1 MRGGVVVMPL
11 RKFLNLLQL
20 ANVSCKS
27 SEGSPTPV
35 TSPLMPPKPA
45 RTGRKQYSW
54 RNSSKKEVSMHI
66 RIFNPLEFRKEKKE
80 LTFKSQES
88 TNCQHRTDDDG
99 MIASSNSD
107 VTRKAVWHADENR
120 LVARKHLVSRKQL
133 LPFSVKSFK
142 EAFKAYNRVVT
153 FVALFLATV
162 TSVLGE
168 LINIMRYGRKCIV
181 GNSDSLAQ
189 RESSRDYSCHYFIYV
204 LRKVLVCILG
214 FDKEL
219 WLFVIRGY
227 IWKENKPF
235 RNGKEEI
242 M

>member
-1 MRGGVVVMPL
+1 MQTKIDSLP
-11 RKFLNLLQL
+11 
-20 ANVSCKS
+20 
-27 SEGSPTPV
+27 
-35 TSPLMPPKPA
+35 
-45 RTGRKQYSW
+45 
-54 RNSSKKEVSMHI
+54 
-66 RIFNPLEFRKEKKE
+66 
-80 LTFKSQES
+80 ES
-88 TNCQHRTDDDG
+88 TWYQG
-99 MIASSNSD
+99 SSYF
-107 VTRKAVWHADENR
+107 R
-120 LVARKHLVSRKQL
+120 
-133 LPFSVKSFK
+133 FSVKSFK

-168 LINIMRYGRKCIV
+168 LINIVRYGRKCIV

-219 WLFVIRGY
+219 WLFVIMSY

-242 M
+242 CKLRNMWIFRFVIAMSGLRKLQLGNICETFSILSVKVEKTFLAGKCFRAYLCLFTDFWASCHYYLYIYIYDHS